1 MDIGKVDSS
10 LMSSIVKNAGNAAAQ
25 SASDDFAARLEAAAR
40 NNDEKEL
47 KKACQEFEALMLN
60 MIYKQMKATVIKSQL
75 VEEEPGREIFESMLD
90 EELAEQASKAGG
102 IGLADSLYKQL
113 SRQYGRKT
121 AAVSGNT
128 EKNETPA
135 EVDEIEEDK

>member
-1 MDIGKVDSS
+1 MNIGSIDSS
-10 LMSSIVKNAGNAAAQ
+10 IMGSIVKNAGNAAAQ
-25 SASDDFAARLEAAAR
+25 STDGDFAKRLEAAAK

-47 KKACQEFEALMLN
+47 KKACQEFESLMLD
-60 MIYKQMKATVIKSQL
+60 MIFKQMRSTVIKSDL
-75 VEEEPGREIFESMLD
+75 IKEDPGREIFESMLD

-121 AAVSGNT
+121 QPVDENT
-128 EKNETPA
+128 EKS
-135 EVDEIEEDK
+135 EISVEEDKQQL